1 MPVKQPLIELNHLE
15 MDFPADDGTFKAL
28 ENINLTLYK
37 EEFVCILGQ
46 SGSGKSTL
54 LRILAGLLEP
64 TAGTVNFLKD
74 DDPKRAI
81 VFQNSNL
88 LPWMNV
94 IDNIALPLKIHGVDE
109 VEARRQAEIW
119 IERIGL
125 TEFRNEWPQTIS
137 GGMRQRVAIARALI
151 QQPELILLDEPFGA
165 LDAFTRDQM
174 AVELLKM
181 WEQYHPTMLMV
192 THSISEAVLL
202 ADRIVLFSKR
212 PGHIVYELEI
222 PFNRPRTAEL
232 RDQTEFFDLVKKLR
246 GQLTAA

>member
-1 MPVKQPLIELNHLE
+1 MKQPLIEINNLGME
-15 MDFPADDGTFKAL
+15 FPSDDGKFNAL
-28 ENINLTLYK
+28 VDINLTLYE

-54 LRILAGLLEP
+54 LRILTGLLEP
-64 TAGTVNFLKD
+64 TSGSIRFLKAE
-74 DDPKRAI
+74 DPKRAI

-94 IDNIALPLKIHGVDE
+94 IDNIALPLKIHGVNE
-109 VEARRQAEIW
+109 AEARRQAETW

-174 AVELLKM
+174 ALELLKV
-181 WEQYHPTMLMV
+181 WENFHPTMLMV

-202 ADRIVLFSKR
+202 ADRVVVFSKR
-212 PGHIVYELEI
+212 PGHIIHELKV
-222 PFNRPRTAEL
+222 PFARPRTAEL
-232 RDQTEFFDLVKKLR
+232 RDRTEFFDLVKNLR
-246 GQLTAA
+246 NLLTAS

>member
-1 MPVKQPLIELNHLE
+1 MKQPLIEIKSLDME
-15 MDFPADDGTFKAL
+15 FPADDGKFKAL
-28 ENINLTLYK
+28 EDINLTLYE

-54 LRILAGLLEP
+54 LRILTGLLEP
-64 TAGTVNFLKD
+64 TNGSIRFLKD
-74 DDPKRAI
+74 EDPKRAI

-94 IDNIALPLKIHGVDE
+94 IDNIALPLKIHGVSE
-109 VEARRQAEIW
+109 TEARQQAEMW
-119 IERIGL
+119 IERVGL

-137 GGMRQRVAIARALI
+137 GGMQQRVAIARALI

-174 AVELLKM
+174 AVELLKV
-181 WEQYHPTMLMV
+181 WEEFHPTMLMV

-202 ADRIVLFSKR
+202 ADRIVVFSKR
-212 PGHIVYELEI
+212 PGHIIHEVEI
-222 PFNRPRTAEL
+222 PFARPRTAEL
-232 RDQTEFFDLVKKLR
+232 RDRTEFFNMVKDLRNLI
-246 GQLTAA
+246 TAS